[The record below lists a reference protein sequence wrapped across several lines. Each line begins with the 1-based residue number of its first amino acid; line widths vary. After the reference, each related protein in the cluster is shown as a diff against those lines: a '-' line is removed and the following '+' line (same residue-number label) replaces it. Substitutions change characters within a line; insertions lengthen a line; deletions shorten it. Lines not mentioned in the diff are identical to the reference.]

1 MIYDGVINV
10 IFLKVEQSILV
21 EHSGCHFGRRSIFI
35 FKAGHGAALFGV
47 VVGVYDEYGLF
58 SVVNHSPGRSGRAV
72 RSEIFSGRA
81 VLVQNYLRSG
91 VSV

>member
-58 SVVNHSPGRSGRAV
+58 SAAKCRLP
-72 RSEIFSGRA
+72 
-81 VLVQNYLRSG
+81 
-91 VSV
+91 